1 VDCKI
6 KTRVLLVGIATL
18 LFCFCETP
26 ASGTPVTAIYEF
38 LPDQSNLAVSGGFAP
53 TLKNYQVE
61 GQFWLTTDF
70 AKGSSS
76 FDQVEA
82 TISEPIMYYTGEFPQ
97 LFEWTDSLNTILHM
111 TELVSTY
118 VSNTQI
124 DFLLE
129 IERPFWGN
137 YDIELRLTF
146 IDDLVHLTGGFSD
159 TAPDSYRYKLDG
171 VAVYVPE
178 PLTLFFLG
186 LGGLIIRK
194 QICRKRTP

>member
-1 VDCKI
+1 MDCKI

-26 ASGTPVTAIYEF
+26 ASGTPVTTIYEF
-38 LPDQSNLAVSGGFAP
+38 VPDQSNLVVSGGFAGTSKAYP
-53 TLKNYQVE
+53 VE
-61 GQFWLTTDF
+61 GQFMLDIDLEEDT
-70 AKGSSS
+70 SS
-76 FDQVEA
+76 FEQVDA
-82 TISEPIMYYTGEFPQ
+82 TISESILYYVGGFPRP
-97 LFEWTDSLNTILHM
+97 FEWTDSLNTILHM
-111 TELVSTY
+111 TELESMY
-118 VSNTQI
+118 VSDTQI

-159 TAPDSYRYKLDG
+159 TAPDSYRYDLNA

-178 PLTLFFLG
+178 PATLLLMALG
-186 LGGLIIRK
+186 AIMSR
-194 QICRKRTP
+194 RRS